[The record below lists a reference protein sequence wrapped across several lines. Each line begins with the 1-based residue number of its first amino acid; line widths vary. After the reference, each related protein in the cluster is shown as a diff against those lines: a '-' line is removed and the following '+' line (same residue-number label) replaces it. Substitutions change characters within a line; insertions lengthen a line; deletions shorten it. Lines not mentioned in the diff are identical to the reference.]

1 MAANQTPAT
10 EALIVRCTAI
20 VERLGRLYRW
30 RFEGAAAT
38 DLAGAVTIA
47 HAGAYEPTERSLEL
61 ACCRLH
67 FAALFH
73 ALAAGGEG
81 AEQTLAELFSVR
93 WPEAGSETAVH
104 YDGYL
109 FRAAL
114 VTLRRRL
121 TGSNVPQAEWE
132 ELAADAAGRALT
144 TVNTRFRDC
153 RDPDAFW
160 GWTSRVVERAAIDEL
175 RSGKA
180 TGGTSIRAA
189 SLDETADQDP
199 AGDTQERLVEAIA
212 VREELVRKC
221 QLGKLS
227 IDQREALVR
236 SFWGGEKPQEVA
248 AALAAE
254 RGVPVSAAQISLWKH
269 RGLQVMETNLRGSGY
284 E

>member
-38 DLAGAVTIA
+38 DLAGAVALA

-81 AEQTLAELFSVR
+81 AEQTLAELFSVH

-121 TGSNVPQAEWE
+121 AGSNVAQGEWE
-132 ELAADAAGRALT
+132 ELAADAAGRTLT

-221 QLGKLS
+221 RLGKLS
-227 IDQREALVR
+227 VDQREALVR

-269 RGLQVMETNLRGSGY
+269 RGLQVMETNLRGRGY